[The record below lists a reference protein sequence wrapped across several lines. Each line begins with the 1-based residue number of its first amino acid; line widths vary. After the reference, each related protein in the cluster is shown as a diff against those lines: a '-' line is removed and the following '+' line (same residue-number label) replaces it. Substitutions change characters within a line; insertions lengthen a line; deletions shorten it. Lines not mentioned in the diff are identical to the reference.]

1 MSTYSALWCCTASQ
15 WTLLRDKTKGLNRKA
30 PTSEEGE
37 IWACDFSDKLNL
49 VEVLSQGEP
58 NKGHSD
64 PEVSQL
70 VVDIQNVI
78 RGSFIRE
85 QSPSH
90 GTCIGH
96 VALSAASPAVRE
108 PVPLSSHQPLAGDLP
123 IIPSPQKVSNLASSA
138 SSSTS
143 SVVILYINATTNTG
157 SQSVLGKAEVEAGA
171 MHVRDARKKLELMV
185 DDSESFS
192 LSSGEE
198 EEEEEEW
205 QMKKVKTGRRITCAS
220 DRESLP

>member
-1 MSTYSALWCCTASQ
+1 MTFQTNCAAHPSQ
-15 WTLLRDKTKGLNRKA
+15 PEGLR
-30 PTSEEGE
+30 
-37 IWACDFSDKLNL
+37 FQNL

-64 PEVSQL
+64 PEVTQL

-143 SVVILYINATTNTG
+143 SVVMCAAAKTDSTSMLPPTQVPKVK
-157 SQSVLGKAEVEAGA
+157 SQQVKVLGKAEVEAGA